1 MASFWLR
8 DSEICES
15 CERREPSMAA
25 RAEVYK
31 QNRLV
36 NAYKQ
41 NRLVNAFQAVLIA
54 SLQLCLRPIQLEIS
68 AACFP
73 VPASSLTM
81 SLYIVPV

>member
-25 RAEVYK
+25 RAEV
-31 QNRLV
+31 
-36 NAYKQ
+36 YKQ